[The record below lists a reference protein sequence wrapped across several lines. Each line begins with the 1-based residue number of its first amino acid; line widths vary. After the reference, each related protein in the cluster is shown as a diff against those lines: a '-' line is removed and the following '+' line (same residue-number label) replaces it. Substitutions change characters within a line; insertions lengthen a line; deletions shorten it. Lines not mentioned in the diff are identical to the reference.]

1 MEKKEKLCFT
11 VEFQLICIEG
21 LMELEK
27 SPVNSKSLLG
37 SFDLKKAGYIQIF
50 KVSTYELFINF
61 KGKMVKR
68 QWRNLVDN
76 TLTKRF
82 WEPFYKITN
91 QNSPKISSSRK
102 AKRGFSGGSVVNN
115 LPANAGDTG
124 SIPGLG
130 RSHMPGEAK
139 PLCHNYWS
147 PISYSLCCESR
158 EATAM
163 RSLYIATREKTPRS
177 SKDPEQ
183 PKVNK

>member
-27 SPVNSKSLLG
+27 SQVNSKSLLG

-82 WEPFYKITN
+82 
-91 QNSPKISSSRK
+91 
-102 AKRGFSGGSVVNN
+102 
-115 LPANAGDTG
+115 
-124 SIPGLG
+124 
-130 RSHMPGEAK
+130 
-139 PLCHNYWS
+139 
-147 PISYSLCCESR
+147 
-158 EATAM
+158 
-163 RSLYIATREKTPRS
+163 
-177 SKDPEQ
+177 
-183 PKVNK
+183 